1 MKWKLTLAG
10 SIILLAASLG
20 QAAAGPTIT
29 DKRYWPNEVGP
40 SAYQQGGPYAAAN
53 QVPPR
58 RTSQRALVKRAA
70 PTRVVQKAI
79 CGPAASC
86 GPQFTDP

>member
-40 SAYQQGGPYAAAN
+40 SAYPQPQIKCRHAE
-53 QVPPR
+53 PR
-58 RTSQRALVKRAA
+58 NEPLVKRAA

>member
-58 RTSQRALVKRAA
+58 RTSQRAPREKSC
-70 PTRVVQKAI
+70 TYQG
-79 CGPAASC
+79 GPKSNLWTC
-86 GPQFTDP
+86 R